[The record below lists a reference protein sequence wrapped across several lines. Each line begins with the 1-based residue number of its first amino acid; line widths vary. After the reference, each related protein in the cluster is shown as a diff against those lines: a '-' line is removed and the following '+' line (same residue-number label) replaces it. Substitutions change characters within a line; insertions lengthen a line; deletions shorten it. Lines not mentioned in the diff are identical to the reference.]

1 MEAREAPECAYDR
14 PEFFEKY
21 SQMSRSKYGL
31 SGAGEWPTLKEMLPD
46 FAGKRLLDL
55 GCGYGWHCV
64 YAMEHGAQSA
74 LGLELSGKMLQV
86 AREKTP
92 FPQVEYRQGD
102 MEQAEFEAG
111 SFDVVLSSLALHYIA
126 DYDALVR
133 RVHRWLSPGGRFIF
147 TCEHPVFT
155 AQGPQDWV
163 YGPDGQISHFPVDNY
178 YCEGWRKAT
187 FLGEPVTKYHRT
199 LTHYVQ
205 GLLQGGFELLDLAEP
220 MPPREMMDLPGM
232 KDEMRRPMML
242 ILSARKRAE

>member
-55 GCGYGWHCV
+55 GCGYGWHCA
-64 YAMEHGAQSA
+64 YAMEHGARSA
-74 LGLELSGKMLQV
+74 LGLDLSEKMLQV

-133 RVHRWLSPGGRFIF
+133 KVHRWLSPAGLSSPANTPFSPPRGPR
-147 TCEHPVFT
+147 TGST
-155 AQGPQDWV
+155 ARTDR
-163 YGPDGQISHFPVDNY
+163 S
-178 YCEGWRKAT
+178 AT
-187 FLGEPVTKYHRT
+187 FRWTTIITRVGAK
-199 LTHYVQ
+199 
-205 GLLQGGFELLDLAEP
+205 
-220 MPPREMMDLPGM
+220 PPFWANL
-232 KDEMRRPMML
+232 
-242 ILSARKRAE
+242 

>member
-74 LGLELSGKMLQV
+74 LGLELSEKMLQV

-111 SFDVVLSSLALHYIA
+111 SFDVVLSSLALHYVE
-126 DYDALVR
+126 DYAGVVNKTAGFLK
-133 RVHRWLSPGGRFIF
+133 PGGFF
-147 TCEHPVFT
+147 VFSAEHPIYT
-155 AQGPQDWV
+155 ASGNQDWI
-163 YGPDGQISHFPVDNY
+163 YDEKGNIQYFAVDRY
-178 YCEGWRKAT
+178 FEEGLRNT
-187 FLGEPVTKYHRT
+187 QFLGEHIVKYHRT
-199 LTHYVQ
+199 ITTYLEV
-205 GLLQGGFELLDLAEP
+205 LLANGFELCHILEP
-220 MPPREMMDLPGM
+220 NPPQEMMDADPSMANEL
-232 KDEMRRPMML
+232 RRPMMF
-242 ILSARKRAE
+242 IVSARKKS

>member
-74 LGLELSGKMLQV
+74 LGLDLSGKMLQV

-111 SFDVVLSSLALHYIA
+111 GFDVVLSSLALHYIA

-133 RVHRWLSPGGRFIF
+133 KVHRWLSPGGRFIF

-155 AQGPQDWV
+155 AQGTQDRHQV
-163 YGPDGQISHFPVDNY
+163 NRQRLFISCLSHQQPALRSHFFRYLPGKQL
-178 YCEGWRKAT
+178 CRPGRIHTGLQQRACR
-187 FLGEPVTKYHRT
+187 FRL
-199 LTHYVQ
+199 
-205 GLLQGGFELLDLAEP
+205 LLQIHFFYILH
-220 MPPREMMDLPGM
+220 LPEQ
-232 KDEMRRPMML
+232 KE
-242 ILSARKRAE
+242 AACEYQT